1 MVGTINQ
8 DAILTL
14 LCNQTLANINFL
26 QTHSVIPQNTAVDN
40 VKNELQAALSEINAR
55 SSFSNLS
62 VSNGNPVN
70 GNHVDQSSF
79 SATPAHS
86 SYAPSSSGNGESQTA
101 LVPTYGRNGG
111 PHAPPAL
118 PGRPSSDLPQ
128 NRAVALW
135 DYRSGNNDDLNF
147 AVNDVIII
155 DEEVNSDWFKGHLE
169 SNSQKVGF
177 FPSNYIQKNPGTVN
191 QQPPHPRFVAPPSQ
205 QQNSF
210 APSNQNPS
218 QQAYQA
224 PYAPPPPNGYNPYQ
238 NQQYQNSHA
247 SLPPTHA
254 SHDQLALTPVP
265 YTQGAMTTTVVTPGG
280 NNAVVTDTETG
291 KKNRFKL
298 KPGGMGSTLA
308 HSAVGG
314 LGFGAGAS
322 VAGNIVNNIFN

>member
-1 MVGTINQ
+1 MKKASTYAHNPLRIGSSLRFLS
-8 DAILTL
+8 LT
-14 LCNQTLANINFL
+14 
-26 QTHSVIPQNTAVDN
+26 
-40 VKNELQAALSEINAR
+40 
-55 SSFSNLS
+55 
-62 VSNGNPVN
+62 
-70 GNHVDQSSF
+70 
-79 SATPAHS
+79 
-86 SYAPSSSGNGESQTA
+86 
-101 LVPTYGRNGG
+101 
-111 PHAPPAL
+111 
-118 PGRPSSDLPQ
+118 
-128 NRAVALW
+128 
-135 DYRSGNNDDLNF
+135 
-147 AVNDVIII
+147 
-155 DEEVNSDWFKGHLE
+155 VNSDWFKGHLE

-265 YTQGAMTTTVVTPGG
+265 YTQGATTTTVVTPGG

-298 KPGGMGSTLA
+298 KPGGMGSTA
-308 HSAVGG
+308 SIRSHMSFPSHSH
-314 LGFGAGAS
+314 
-322 VAGNIVNNIFN
+322 